1 MIQFGRHGEWNI
13 LRTNQ
18 ITNASCAKH
27 LKIKTTKKHLILY
40 RADNAA
46 IIMNK
51 YPYSYGHLMVIPNR
65 HTDDITSLNNNEL
78 SDINNLTNKCIHAL
92 RNVCNPSGFNIG
104 YNIEGAGLA
113 AHLHRHVLPRH
124 VGDTNFITT
133 IGKTRVIPDLLER
146 QYDQIFPFMQGLNF
160 TPAYNLQD

>member
-1 MIQFGRHGEWNI
+1 MHDSIWAPWRMEYI
-13 LRTNQ
+13 KNQ
-18 ITNASCAKH
+18 SNHECFLCEALESKNDKEA
-27 LKIKTTKKHLILY
+27 LILY

-65 HTDDITSLNNNEL
+65 HTDDITSLNENEL
-78 SDINNLTNKCIHAL
+78 SDINILTNKCIHAL
-92 RNVCNPSGFNIG
+92 GNVCNPSGFNIG
-104 YNIEGAGLA
+104 YNIGKAAGAGLA

-133 IGKTRVIPDLLER
+133 IGETRVIPDLLER
-146 QYDQIFPFMQGLNF
+146 QYDQLFPFMQG
-160 TPAYNLQD
+160 